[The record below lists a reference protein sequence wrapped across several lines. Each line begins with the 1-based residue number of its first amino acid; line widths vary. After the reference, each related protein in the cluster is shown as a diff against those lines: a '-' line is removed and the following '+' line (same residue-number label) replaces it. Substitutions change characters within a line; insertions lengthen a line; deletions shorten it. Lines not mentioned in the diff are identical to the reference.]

1 MNIFDTQ
8 KGKEALES
16 LIQSIEDLAESVKTL
31 NTNIEKLIEKKEEE
45 IQILDRYWYKDIRE
59 NETRRSNSWESR

>member
-45 IQILDRYWYKDIRE
+45 IQILDRY
-59 NETRRSNSWESR
+59 